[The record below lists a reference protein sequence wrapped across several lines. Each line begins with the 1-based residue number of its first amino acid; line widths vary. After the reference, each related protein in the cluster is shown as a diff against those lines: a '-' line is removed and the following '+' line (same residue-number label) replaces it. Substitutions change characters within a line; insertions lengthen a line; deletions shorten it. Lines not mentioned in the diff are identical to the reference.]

1 MRYVA
6 LAGSV
11 LALALGLTTGHG
23 APRCGGE
30 IMRPGEWCAAPLV
43 GRPAVSYDDKAALL
57 DDVSRTALAL
67 AGALGV
73 AGTASVIAARRR
85 ERDRAALA
93 TRAEGGPVGALL
105 ALAERRDLGA
115 VVASGV
121 ARDRRVVHLCERGVA
136 VDCGGQ
142 PVVVAWDDLVAT
154 YEALEAAPTDHAGG
168 DADGSVG
175 DRAGGDGTVA
185 APAPVALCRLVTA
198 DAALDLRA
206 APGDP
211 VVPAVAEAAAAA
223 LGRAALP
230 ALVEAVGEGHWVEF
244 GPLKLDAS
252 ALYRDGR
259 RPTSVPWS
267 RVEAVVPR
275 VRVSRAGVTSRLA
288 VVYRDARRAGRRR
301 RFSVDLAAVPNP
313 RLLMDLAGLL
323 GPRPQRAG

>member
-1 MRYVA
+1 VRYAA

-11 LALALGLTTGHG
+11 LALVLGLTTGHG

-30 IMRPGEWCAAPLV
+30 VMRPGDWCAAPLV

-57 DDVSRTALAL
+57 DDVRHTALVL
-67 AGALGV
+67 AGALGA
-73 AGTASVIAARRR
+73 AGTAAMIAARRR

-93 TRAEGGPVGALL
+93 ARAEGGPDGALR
-105 ALAERRDLGA
+105 AVAERRDLGA

-121 ARDRRVVHLCERGVA
+121 ALDRRVVHLCERGVA
-136 VDCGGQ
+136 VDCDGQ
-142 PVVVAWDDLVAT
+142 PAVVAWDDLVAT
-154 YEALEAAPTDHAGG
+154 YEALGDAGG
-168 DADGSVG
+168 EPDGSVG
-175 DRAGGDGTVA
+175 DRAGGDGA
-185 APAPVALCRLVTA
+185 DAGPAPVALCRLVTA
-198 DAALDLRA
+198 DAALDLRT

-211 VVPAVAEAAAAA
+211 VVPALAEAAAAA

-252 ALYRDGR
+252 ALYRNGR
-259 RPTSVPWS
+259 RPTAVPWS

-275 VRVSRAGVTSRLA
+275 VRVSRTGVTSRLA
-288 VVYRDARRAGRRR
+288 VVYRDTRRAGRRR
-301 RFSVDLAAVPNP
+301 RFSVDLTAVPNP